1 MSSSSSP
8 PVSTAWEAAA
18 PPAPASTAYAA
29 AVAPSAIAAPAVA
42 PVAVFLLAAFEL
54 FVATVPTMPSFMSK
68 VTTFAPPL
76 AVALAVCFSYCS
88 IFSTFLMTSS
98 GVSSTSFPSASTF

>member
-8 PVSTAWEAAA
+8 PVSTGVEGAA
-18 PPAPASTAYAA
+18 PPALESIAYAA
-29 AVAPSAIAAPAVA
+29 
-42 PVAVFLLAAFEL
+42 AAFEL

-68 VTTFAPPL
+68 VTTFEPPL
-76 AVALAVCFSYCS
+76 AVALATCFSYCS